1 MSLYE
6 IIFHGSGIDVM
17 ASSVTEK
24 QVEHIQKILKI
35 KGYDTI
41 AAAQKELKYIDVDT
55 NKADILNFYK
65 MLYSD
70 EVIVRIFD
78 FEFDE
83 ILKFELKDMAAAKD
97 VIPDFDKVYNNSPF
111 ILTDFKKEG
120 EGILLAVDER
130 TTSFPYVVFESDEA
144 PIIEDFAYSVN
155 FLKSPDN
162 TWVYVNRIFFKGQ
175 VLDILTY
182 TTFLKVNNTLE
193 LC

>member
-6 IIFHGSGIDVM
+6 IILYGSGIDVM

-24 QVEHIQKILKI
+24 QAEHIQKFLKI
-35 KGYDTI
+35 RGYDDI
-41 AAAQKELKYIDVDT
+41 EKVQKELKYIGVDI

-78 FEFDE
+78 LDFDE
-83 ILKFELKDMAAAKD
+83 ILKFNLKDMAAAKD
-97 VIPDFDKVYNNSPF
+97 VIPDFDTIYNNIPF
-111 ILTDFKKEG
+111 ILTDYKQED
-120 EGILLAVDER
+120 EGILLAVNEQR
-130 TTSFPYVVFESDEA
+130 SLFPYVVFESDEK
-144 PIIEDFAYSVN
+144 PVIEDFAYSVN

-162 TWVYVNRIFFKGQ
+162 TWTYVNRVFFKGQ
-175 VLDILTY
+175 VLDIVTY
-182 TTFLKVNNTLE
+182 TTLQKGNNVLE

>member
-6 IIFHGSGIDVM
+6 IIFYGSGIDVM

-24 QVEHIQKILKI
+24 QVEHIQKFLKI
-35 KGYDTI
+35 KGYDNI
-41 AAAQKELKYIDVDT
+41 AAAQKELKYINVDT

-65 MLYSD
+65 MLYSE

-78 FEFDE
+78 FDFDE
-83 ILKFELKDMAAAKD
+83 ILKFTLKDMATAKD
-97 VIPDFDKVYNNSPF
+97 VIPDFDKIYNNSPF
-111 ILTDFKKEG
+111 ILTDYKKEN

-130 TTSFPYVVFESDEA
+130 MTHFPYRVFESDEV
-144 PIIEDFAYSVN
+144 PTIEDFAYSVN

-162 TWVYVNRIFFKGQ
+162 TWVYVNRVFFKGQ
-175 VLDILTY
+175 VLDIFTY
-182 TTFLKVNNTLE
+182 TTFLKVNNILE